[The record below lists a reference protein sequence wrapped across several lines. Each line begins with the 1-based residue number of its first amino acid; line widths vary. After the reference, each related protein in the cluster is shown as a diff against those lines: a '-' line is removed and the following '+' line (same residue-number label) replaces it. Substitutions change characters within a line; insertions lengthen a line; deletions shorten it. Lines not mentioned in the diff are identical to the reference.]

1 MTETLLHFS
10 ENPSIDVFKPH
21 HARGREAEPAYVWA
35 IDTEHAP
42 LYWFPRECPRVT
54 FWADERTTPEDREK
68 FLGLGSAERVHVTEN
83 AWLVRMRAA
92 KLYVYHFDPA
102 PFSLYPEPGG
112 FWVARSV
119 VVPFGC
125 EAVGDLLQRH
135 AEAGIE
141 LRFTPSLWPLR
152 DAVAASS
159 LQFSM
164 VRLRNA
170 HPRRDTSAASG

>member
-54 FWADERTTPEDREK
+54 FWADERTTPEDRQK
-68 FLGLGSAERVHVTEN
+68 LLGFGSAARVHVTES
-83 AWLVRMRAA
+83 AWLAGMRAA
-92 KLYVYHFDPA
+92 KLYVYHFDPV

-119 VVPFGC
+119 VVPLGC

-170 HPRRDTSAASG
+170 HPR

>member
-1 MTETLLHFS
+1 M
-10 ENPSIDVFKPH
+10 
-21 HARGREAEPAYVWA
+21 
-35 IDTEHAP
+35 
-42 LYWFPRECPRVT
+42 T
-54 FWADERTTPEDREK
+54 FWADETTTPEDRQR

-83 AWLVRMRAA
+83 AWLARLRATR
-92 KLYVYHFDPA
+92 LYVYHFDPA
-102 PFSLYPEPGG
+102 PFELYPDPSG
-112 FWVARSV
+112 FWVARTDV
-119 VVPFGC
+119 APLRC

-159 LQFSM
+159 LQFSI

-170 HPRRDTSAASG
+170 HPR